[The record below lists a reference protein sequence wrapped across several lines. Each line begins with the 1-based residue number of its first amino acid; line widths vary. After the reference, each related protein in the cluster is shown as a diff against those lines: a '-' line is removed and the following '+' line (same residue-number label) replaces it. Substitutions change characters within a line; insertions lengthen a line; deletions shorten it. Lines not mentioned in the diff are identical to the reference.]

1 MRYEGPSIFGTLYR
15 LQILVQQSM
24 CRTRR
29 IQMHTQHY
37 RNCELR
43 IYCQNVRGLWTKI
56 GDFFL
61 AISEHDYDVIV
72 LTET

>member
-15 LQILVQQSM
+15 LQVLLQQSM

-37 RNCELR
+37 RNYEFTAKMFVD
-43 IYCQNVRGLWTKI
+43 YGLK
-56 GDFFL
+56 L
-61 AISEHDYDVIV
+61 AIFSW
-72 LTET
+72 LSLNMTMTL